1 MRKKQFT
8 SALII
13 LIILVII
20 SILTSSSK
28 SSSRFEVGAKVF
40 GQVDISKVN
49 KIKLTRK
56 AYNAEV
62 ILEKKDL
69 EWQVKNRYGVL
80 ADPALIRKLH
90 FVHR

>member
-1 MRKKQFT
+1 LGLYGRLPQKKIEKIMRKKQFT

-20 SILTSSSK
+20 SVLTSSSK

-49 KIKLTRK
+49 KIKF
-56 AYNAEV
+56 N
-62 ILEKKDL
+62 
-69 EWQVKNRYGVL
+69 
-80 ADPALIRKLH
+80 
-90 FVHR
+90 F